1 MSNQIEGM
9 MQKTIEQIR
18 QMADSNTVVGS
29 PITCGD
35 TVIIPISKISY
46 GFASGG
52 SDLPTKTQ
60 KDLFGGGA
68 GAGITV
74 EPIAFITIHNGSTTL
89 LQIDPMHSSIDRIA
103 NSLPNLIDK
112 AGEVLEKV
120 KNMKKEKSELVE
132 KSPIPQEP
140 APDPV

>member
-52 SDLPTKTQ
+52 SDLPTKSQ

-74 EPIAFITIHNGSTTL
+74 EPIAFISIHNGSTTL

-103 NSLPNLIDK
+103 NSLPNLVDK
-112 AGEVLEKV
+112 AGEVLGKV

-132 KSPIPQEP
+132 KSPLDKT
-140 APDPV
+140 PDPV